1 MEKRVQDTNGKLER
15 KEKRH
20 GEEGEREI
28 LSVKKWK
35 D

>member
-1 MEKRVQDTNGKLER
+1 MPNTNGMLER

-28 LSVKKWK
+28 LPEEWVCQ
-35 D
+35 